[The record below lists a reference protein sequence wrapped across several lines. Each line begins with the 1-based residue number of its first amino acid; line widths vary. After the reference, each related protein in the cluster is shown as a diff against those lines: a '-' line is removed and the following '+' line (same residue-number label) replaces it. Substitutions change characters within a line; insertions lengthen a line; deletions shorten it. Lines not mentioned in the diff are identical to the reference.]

1 MSAKDPRAYL
11 LHIRDALAN
20 IADYTHGGRDPF
32 FTSVMIRDAVVR
44 NLEIIG
50 EAVKRLPP
58 ETTNHEPSVPWR
70 KIAGMRDVL
79 IHDYFGV
86 DYDTVWLVVEVE
98 APALRAAVE
107 RILGSGEG

>member
-20 IADYTHGGRDPF
+20 IADYTHGGRDAF

-58 ETTNHEPSVPWR
+58 ETTNREPFVPWR